1 MKKAVLVVLI
11 AAAAA
16 LLSIVGLTGYI
27 AIRRAHEINE
37 EIVRINS
44 KSRETE
50 RNVEGLLAE
59 LDATRINIRDYML
72 DPLGESEELVSARF
86 VELKASIDKR
96 LRTLSGLLGP
106 EEATAISNLQA
117 GLDDYFNSLLPIL
130 AEGPFGFPGGT
141 RGIRKEMTSRREAVV
156 SLAQKVAEIDARR
169 FTRGTGDIAKAR
181 QSYSTYMW
189 RMTAAGLILGGL
201 ISFVGGHR
209 IMVLQRRAR
218 AHEQEMEHTQMELRR
233 LSAEHVREQ
242 EEERKSISRE
252 LHDEIGQTVTAL
264 GIEIGNLER
273 LGIQSGAEFLERVAE
288 AKHLNQ
294 EVLRSVR
301 NMAMGLRPSLL
312 DDSGL
317 VPALR
322 WQAREF
328 SKRVGIPVDLQID
341 GSFESLPDDLRTCI
355 YRIVQ
360 EALTN
365 CARHAQAQ
373 NIRIVLHGRP
383 DGVSVAVQDDGIGF
397 NPSGE
402 AAGLG
407 IIGIE
412 ERARELGGTL
422 KISSEKQRGTLL
434 MVEIPLRN
442 NP

>member
-1 MKKAVLVVLI
+1 MKNAVLVVLI
-11 AAAAA
+11 AGAAA

-27 AIRRAHEINE
+27 AVQRAHDINE

-59 LDATRINIRDYML
+59 LDTTRIYIRDYML

-96 LRTLSGLLGP
+96 LRTLSELLGP
-106 EEATAISNLQA
+106 EEAPAISNLQT
-117 GLDDYFNSLLPIL
+117 GLDDYFDSLLPIL

-169 FTRGTGDIAKAR
+169 FTRRTAETAEAR
-181 QSYSTYMW
+181 QSYSNYMW
-189 RMTAAGLILGGL
+189 RMTATGLTLGGL
-201 ISFVGGHR
+201 ISFLGGHR

-218 AHEQEMEHTQMELRR
+218 SHQEEMERTQLELRR
-233 LSAEHVREQ
+233 LSTEHVREQ

-264 GIEIGNLER
+264 GIEIGNIER
-273 LGIQSGAEFLERVAE
+273 LGRQSGTEFLERVAE
-288 AKHLNQ
+288 AKQLNQ
-294 EVLRSVR
+294 GVLRSVR
-301 NMAMGLRPSLL
+301 DMAMGLRPSML

-328 SKRVGIPVDLQID
+328 SKRVGIPVALQID
-341 GSFESLPDDLRTCI
+341 GAFESLPDDLRTCI

-373 NIRIVLHGRP
+373 NIRIALHGRNN
-383 DGVSVAVQDDGIGF
+383 GVSLAVQDDGIGF
-397 NPSGE
+397 NPSAA

-412 ERARELGGTL
+412 ERAREFGGTL
-422 KISSEKQRGTLL
+422 KITSESQRGTLL
-434 MVEIPLRN
+434 MVEIPLSS
-442 NP
+442 